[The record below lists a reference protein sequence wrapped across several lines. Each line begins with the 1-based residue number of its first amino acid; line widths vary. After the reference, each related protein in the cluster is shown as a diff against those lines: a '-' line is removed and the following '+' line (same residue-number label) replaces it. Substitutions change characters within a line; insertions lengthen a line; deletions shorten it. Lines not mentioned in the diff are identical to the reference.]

1 LKGVTGQNS
10 LSVESKTD
18 PISTLDGAPEP
29 GATHILQS
37 QKRAWSM
44 AFKGITNTRDSPS
57 AKPEGLRQL
66 AQQEARHI
74 SDSQTEEQKLFS
86 RFARG

>member
-1 LKGVTGQNS
+1 LFTDGVIVKQFG
-10 LSVESKTD
+10 
-18 PISTLDGAPEP
+18 
-29 GATHILQS
+29 
-37 QKRAWSM
+37 SM
-44 AFKGITNTRDSPS
+44 NFDVRSRRLNT
-57 AKPEGLRQL
+57 EMGLIIHNAEL